1 MKKYL
6 FVILALILIGC
17 ASKKQAN
24 CDAYG
29 NKSGTKDALKIEKNE
44 IG

>member
-17 ASKKQAN
+17 GSKKTTN

-29 NKSGTKDALKIEKNE
+29 NKSVIKDAQKIEKNE